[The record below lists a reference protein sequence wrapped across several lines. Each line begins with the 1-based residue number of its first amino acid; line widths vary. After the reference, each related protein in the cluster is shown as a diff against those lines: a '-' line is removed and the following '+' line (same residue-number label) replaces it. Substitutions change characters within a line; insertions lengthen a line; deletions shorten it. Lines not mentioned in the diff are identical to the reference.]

1 MIAEHHPHSDA
12 KVLHNWILEQNYEL
26 LFTQYL
32 KSGKSEEPYRK
43 DKNYY
48 KTCSFISYILY

>member
-12 KVLHNWILEQNYEL
+12 KVLYNWILEQNYEL

-32 KSGKSEEPYRK
+32 KSGHTE
-43 DKNYY
+43 
-48 KTCSFISYILY
+48 KTRITTKLAPP